1 MLNRTN
7 LTLSASALSNGLNL
21 GTRSLAARAGVND
34 DGTTFHICPSHPHA
48 DVMREDGMVWYV
60 AVSIPRPK
68 HVIPFIPS
76 SILPVQARQARPA
89 QAARRAKKRSA
100 AATPATPGK

>member
-21 GTRSLAARAGVND
+21 GTRSLAARAGVNSD
-34 DGTTFHICPSHPHA
+34 ATTFHICPSHQDA
-48 DVMREDGMVWYV
+48 MRDRVVWYV

-68 HVIPFIPS
+68 HATPADPGSFIPVQRRQS
-76 SILPVQARQARPA
+76 SAIS
-89 QAARRAKKRSA
+89 AARRAAKRA
-100 AATPATPGK
+100 AAARRATSGK